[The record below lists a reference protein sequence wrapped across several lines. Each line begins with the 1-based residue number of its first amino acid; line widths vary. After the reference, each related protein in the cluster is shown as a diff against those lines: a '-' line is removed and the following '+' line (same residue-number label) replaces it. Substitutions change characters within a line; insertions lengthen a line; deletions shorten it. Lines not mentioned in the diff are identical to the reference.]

1 MTDLKYDDSCLLAL
15 NRILINNTSG
25 SIINNYFGLG
35 TGCWSYVLSLILHT
49 YMRFMSSKPDI

>member
-25 SIINNYFGLG
+25 SIINNYSGLALAVG
-35 TGCWSYVLSLILHT
+35 LMFSVLSYIRT
-49 YMRFMSSKPDI
+49 